1 MGDSSDEDEPS
12 TGRDDHTDEGEII
25 PLPVSPPRQPS
36 VVGGI
41 TIPLIAVDVAATVA
55 ADQLIK
61 DQDSDDRKTVV
72 DLLGKLLE
80 PGPSDRQKHFSRGEA
95 ATFVLAVAD
104 GAACI

>member
-61 DQDSDDRKTVV
+61 DQ
-72 DLLGKLLE
+72 E
-80 PGPSDRQKHFSRGEA
+80 EA
-95 ATFVLAVAD
+95 A
-104 GAACI
+104 AAEEEE

>member
-1 MGDSSDEDEPS
+1 MDGTLWLTDQNDNVTE
-12 TGRDDHTDEGEII
+12 RDLLKLCSMT
-25 PLPVSPPRQPS
+25 R
-36 VVGGI
+36 
-41 TIPLIAVDVAATVA
+41 
-55 ADQLIK
+55 DQLIK

-80 PGPSDRQKHFSRGEA
+80 PGPSDRHKHFSRGEA

>member
-1 MGDSSDEDEPS
+1 M
-12 TGRDDHTDEGEII
+12 TR
-25 PLPVSPPRQPS
+25 
-36 VVGGI
+36 
-41 TIPLIAVDVAATVA
+41 
-55 ADQLIK
+55 DQLIK